1 MKMATRTEIVSDM
14 RRTFG
19 SNALTKKQVGQY
31 MGTKSRATYEF
42 LRDMDAIPSP
52 QGRQKKYLVIDLAKK
67 IERIQI
73 PGNG

>member
-1 MKMATRTEIVSDM
+1 MATRLEIAADM

-31 MGTKSRATYEF
+31 MGFRDRATYDF
-42 LRDMDAIPSP
+42 LRGVDAIPSP

-67 IERIQI
+67 LEYMQAL
-73 PGNG
+73 GEA